1 MARVVI
7 LTGSPHYE
15 GSSQKLAD
23 NFEKGVREAGN
34 HIYRYDAGLQ
44 GDSQPHFLQLEH
56 APGMEV
62 GIPDN
67 DEVEKKV
74 IPELLDADVV
84 VLVSSLY
91 YFEINAQL
99 KTVIDRFYD
108 YNHELKDKKMI
119 FMMAGYGTQ
128 EDMDAVKLHMQKL
141 SDYMR
146 WQMIDQIYADDSWNK
161 QKLAKFA
168 QAAYNLGKS
177 IK

>member
-15 GSSQKLAD
+15 GASQKLAD
-23 NFEKGVREAGN
+23 SFEKGVKEASN
-34 HIYRYDAGLQ
+34 HVYRYDAGLQ

-56 APGMEV
+56 VSGMEV

-108 YNHELKDKKMI
+108 YNHELKDKKMV

-128 EDMDAVKLHMQKL
+128 EDMDAVKLHMHKL

-168 QAAYNLGKS
+168 QVAYNLGKS

>member
-1 MARVVI
+1 MV
-7 LTGSPHYE
+7 
-15 GSSQKLAD
+15 
-23 NFEKGVREAGN
+23 
-34 HIYRYDAGLQ
+34 
-44 GDSQPHFLQLEH
+44 
-56 APGMEV
+56 
-62 GIPDN
+62 
-67 DEVEKKV
+67 
-74 IPELLDADVV
+74 
-84 VLVSSLY
+84 
-91 YFEINAQL
+91 
-99 KTVIDRFYD
+99 
-108 YNHELKDKKMI
+108 

>member
-7 LTGSPHYE
+7 LTGSPHFN
-15 GSSQKLAD
+15 GASNKLAD
-23 NFEKGVREAGN
+23 NFERGVKEN
-34 HIYRYDAGLQ
+34 SNCVYRYDAGLQ
-44 GDSQPHFLQLEH
+44 SDSEPHFLQLEN

-67 DEVEKKV
+67 DLVENQV
-74 IPELLDADVV
+74 IPNLLEADLI

-91 YFEINAQL
+91 YFGINAQL

-108 YNHELKDKKMI
+108 YNHELKDKKMV

-128 EDMDAVKLHMQKL
+128 EDMEAVKLQIHKL
-141 SDYMR
+141 SKYLR
-146 WQMIDQIYADDSWNK
+146 WQMITEIYADDSWNE
-161 QKLAKFA
+161 QKLTDFA
-168 QAAYNLGKS
+168 QKAYQVGKD

>member
-15 GSSQKLAD
+15 GASQKLAD
-23 NFEKGVREAGN
+23 NFEKGVKEAGN

-44 GDSQPHFLQLEH
+44 GASQPHFLQLER
-56 APGMEV
+56 APGREV

-67 DEVEKKV
+67 DEVEKEV

-108 YNHELKDKKMI
+108 YNHELKDKKMV

>member
-1 MARVVI
+1 
-7 LTGSPHYE
+7 
-15 GSSQKLAD
+15 
-23 NFEKGVREAGN
+23 
-34 HIYRYDAGLQ
+34 
-44 GDSQPHFLQLEH
+44 
-56 APGMEV
+56 MEV

-67 DEVEKKV
+67 DEVEKEV

-108 YNHELKDKKMI
+108 YNHELKDKKMV